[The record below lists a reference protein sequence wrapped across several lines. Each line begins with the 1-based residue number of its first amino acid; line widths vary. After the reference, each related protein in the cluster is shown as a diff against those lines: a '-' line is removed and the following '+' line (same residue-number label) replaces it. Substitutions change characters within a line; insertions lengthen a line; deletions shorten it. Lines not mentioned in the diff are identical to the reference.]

1 MDIDIK
7 SRKTCAVRFILLI
20 PQPVFLISDL
30 RVTLHILYINIR
42 SAYELNIAP
51 DTAGIAVLPVS
62 GLTTW
67 AVHGFDHMPFDLS
80 YPFGLM
86 HLIFLRHGNFHLICG
101 NIFRCILRCTVPDD
115 QKIIALPINAG
126 CNIIL
131 KGVKHSFVKS

>member
-7 SRKTCAVRFILLI
+7 GCKTCTIRFILLI

-30 RVTLHILYINIR
+30 RVALHVLYINIR

-67 AVHGFDHMPFDLS
+67 AVHGFDHMSFDL
-80 YPFGLM
+80 GDRLRLM
-86 HLIFLRHGNFHLICG
+86 
-101 NIFRCILRCTVPDD
+101 
-115 QKIIALPINAG
+115 ALVG
-126 CNIIL
+126 
-131 KGVKHSFVKS
+131 F